1 MSGPADHTGRT
12 QGLRIR
18 QAVRAVVLDPDDRVL
33 LVRFEFPD
41 SGTKWALPGGG
52 VEPGETDHEALRRE
66 LSEEVGA
73 PDVAIG
79 PHVWNRLHIVPFING
94 SHDGQIERIYL
105 VRTPLFTPQP
115 ALTWEQLN
123 AEYVFE
129 VRWWHPH
136 DLNSATPVAP
146 SRLCEHLAA
155 MHRNGPPKQ
164 PIEIEV

>member
-1 MSGPADHTGRT
+1 MSAADYGDRT

-18 QAVRAVVLDPDDRVL
+18 QAVRAVVLDPEDRVL
-33 LVRFEFPD
+33 LVRFEFPG

-52 VEPGETDHEALRRE
+52 VEADETDHQALRRE
-66 LSEEVGA
+66 LTEEVGA
-73 PDVAIG
+73 PDVEIG
-79 PHVWNRLHIVPFING
+79 PHVWNRLHIVPFIDG

-105 VRTPLFTPQP
+105 VRTAVFIPQP

-136 DLNSATPVAP
+136 ELHGATPVAP
-146 SRLCEHLAA
+146 ARLAEHLANI
-155 MHRNGPPKQ
+155 RRDGPPKQ
-164 PIEIEV
+164 AIEIEV

>member
-1 MSGPADHTGRT
+1 MSAFDYTART

-18 QAVRAVVLDPDDRVL
+18 QAVRAVVLDPQDRVL

-52 VEPGETDHEALRRE
+52 IEEGESDHDALRRE

-73 PDVAIG
+73 PPVQIG
-79 PHVWNRLHIVPFING
+79 PHVWNRLHIVPFIDG
-94 SHDGQIERIYL
+94 SHDGQIERIYV
-105 VRTPLFTPQP
+105 VRTPAFTPQP

-129 VRWWHPH
+129 VRWWHPD
-136 DLNSATPVAP
+136 DLHGATPVAP
-146 SRLCEHLAA
+146 GRLSHHLGIL
-155 MHRNGPPKQ
+155 RRDGPPEQ
-164 PIEIEV
+164 PVDVEV

>member
-1 MSGPADHTGRT
+1 MSTADYADRT

-52 VEPGETDHEALRRE
+52 IEAGETDHVALRRE

-73 PDVAIG
+73 RDVQIG
-79 PHVWNRLHIVPFING
+79 PHIWNRLHIVPFIDG
-94 SHDGQIERIYL
+94 SHDGQIERVYL
-105 VRTPLFTPQP
+105 VRTPAFSPRP

-129 VRWWHPH
+129 VRWWHPDELH
-136 DLNSATPVAP
+136 GATPIAP
-146 SRLCEHLAA
+146 ARLGHHLATLR
-155 MHRNGPPKQ
+155 HDGPPK
-164 PIEIEV
+164 EAVDIEV